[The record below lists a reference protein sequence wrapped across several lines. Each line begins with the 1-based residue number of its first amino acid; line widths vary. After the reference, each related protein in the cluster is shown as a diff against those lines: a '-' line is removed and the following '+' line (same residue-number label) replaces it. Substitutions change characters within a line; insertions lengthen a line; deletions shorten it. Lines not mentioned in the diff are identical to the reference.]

1 MMMNR
6 EQAVNFLI
14 KKPYKFGHLLG
25 FTKLNPMH
33 NDWIISMVRGE
44 GDKTLQASRGTYKTT
59 CVSISL
65 ALICLLLPTKR
76 TLFMRKTDT
85 DVKEIIKQVQK
96 ILQDPHT
103 QVFANA
109 IYGINLK
116 LVVCSATEV
125 STNLMSDS
133 KGTNQLVGI
142 GTGASLTGKHFDYV
156 FTDDIVNVNDRVS
169 KAERERTKLV
179 YQELQNVKNRGG
191 KIFNTG
197 TPWHPDDAFLIMPEA
212 EKYDCYSPAVKA
224 IISDEELAEIKG
236 KMLPSLFAANY
247 ELRHIASEDVIFTN
261 TQSGAEPERVD
272 QARHCHVD
280 AAYGGEDYT
289 AFTICKKTD
298 GKYYVFGKLWR
309 KHVDDCMDEIIKWRN
324 HFNAGKIYME
334 DNGDKGYLAKAFKA
348 KGERVGVYHES
359 MNKFRKI
366 TAYLYGEWKN
376 VIFVDGTDPEY
387 IQQIEDF
394 NEEAEHDDAPDSL
407 ASLIRMLWKKDTGAQ
422 APEIKEPDD
431 EVKGVLSTQ
440 EYKPLWNGGLR

>member
-1 MMMNR
+1 MNR
-6 EQAVNFLI
+6 AEAIRFL
-14 KKPYKFGHLLG
+14 KEKPYKFGHLLG
-25 FTKLNPMH
+25 FTKLNPLH
-33 NDWIISMVRGE
+33 NDWIKQMVRGKE
-44 GDKTLQASRGTYKTT
+44 DETLQASRGTYKTT

-65 ALICLLLPTKR
+65 ALIIILLPSKR

-96 ILQDPHT
+96 ILSDPHT
-103 QVFANA
+103 QVFVNA
-109 IYGINLK
+109 IYNVNLK
-116 LVVCSATEV
+116 LMVQSATEIT
-125 STNLMSDS
+125 TNLTSDS

-156 FTDDIVNVNDRVS
+156 FTDDIVNVSDRVS

-197 TPWHPDDAFLIMPEA
+197 TPWHPEDAFTIMPA
-212 EKYDCYSPAVKA
+212 PKKYDCYHELVKK
-224 IISDEELAEIKG
+224 IISDEELAEIKQ

-247 ELRHIASEDVIFTN
+247 ELRHIASEDVIFTFP
-261 TQSGAEPERVD
+261 QKGGDPAMVD

-289 AFTICKKTD
+289 AFTVCRKVD

-309 KHVDDCMDEIIKWRN
+309 KHVDDCMEEIMRWREY
-324 HFNAGKIYME
+324 FNAGKIYME
-334 DNGDKGYLAKAFKA
+334 DNGDKGYLAKAFKE
-348 KGERVGVYHES
+348 KGERVGIYHES

-366 TAYLYGEWKN
+366 TSYLYGEWKN
-376 VIFVDGTDPEY
+376 VIFVDGTDEAY
-387 IQQIEDF
+387 INQIEEY

-407 ASLIRMLWKKDTGAQ
+407 ASVVRLLWR
-422 APEIKEPDD
+422 KE
-431 EVKGVLSTQ
+431 Q
-440 EYKPLWNGGLR
+440 